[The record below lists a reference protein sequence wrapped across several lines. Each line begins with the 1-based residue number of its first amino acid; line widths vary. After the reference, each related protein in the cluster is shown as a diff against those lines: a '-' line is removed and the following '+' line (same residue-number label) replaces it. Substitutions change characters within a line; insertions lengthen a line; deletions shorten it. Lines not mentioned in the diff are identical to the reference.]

1 MNPAIQLLLTQIMQ
15 LAAQI
20 ATTSHYQTFL
30 RLYGHVSL
38 VEVSI
43 YAPSETFSEGSSA
56 HPIATAE
63 AYYDISH
70 RDWLTE
76 EEQQSRTKSQLEFM
90 LAALHGYLPTTT
102 GATEL
107 QEAA

>member
-1 MNPAIQLLLTQIMQ
+1 MNPATQLLLTQIMQ

-30 RLYGHVSL
+30 SLAGHVSS
-38 VEVSI
+38 VGVRI
-43 YAPSETFSEGSSA
+43 YSPSETFSEASSA

-70 RDWLTE
+70 WDWLTE